1 MLNPCEPTGS
11 VVALSI
17 LNGCEKSILPIC
29 RDLLMPLLAKFPC
42 DPSTPL
48 GEGTT
53 AFLLLPLAQTPA
65 PADSFGGWVVAL
77 VLGLIIGAAILFA
90 INRLLGVDAK
100 NQSKRI
106 LEQAKLDTE
115 NLIKTAELEKKEKLL
130 QLQGLFDSE
139 TKRQREELRERESQI
154 LQKEQSVKQS
164 ADDLRKQEKLVEN
177 NQRKLADKI
186 EDANKKNEQYNK
198 LILQV
203 QSDLQRATGL
213 SKEEA
218 KQQLMGH
225 LEKELQGELGSII
238 LRHEKKV
245 TEISQQKAQDILLT
259 AMQRYASAQTSE
271 STTST
276 IDIPNDDMKGRIIGR
291 EGRNI
296 RAFEKSSG
304 CDLIIDDTPGV
315 VIVSGF
321 DPVRREIARQSMS
334 KLVTDGRIHPTR
346 IEEIVA
352 ATEKEMDT
360 FIRRKGEEAAQEV
373 NLQGLH
379 ERVIEMLGRL
389 HFRTSYS
396 QNVLRHS
403 VEVAFLS
410 GLMAEMIG
418 LNSNLARRCGLLH
431 DIGKAADHELEGGHP
446 KIGAD
451 ILKRSGEN
459 EHVVH
464 AALGHHDQ
472 LTTDYPYTLL
482 VATADACS
490 ASRPGARRESLERY
504 IKRMEELESIAKG
517 FQGVEQAFAIQ
528 AGRELRVI
536 VSSKDTDDSVA
547 AKVCRDIAKAFEEQ
561 LTYPGE
567 IKVTVVRESRF
578 VEIAR

>member
-1 MLNPCEPTGS
+1 MSNILSSQFLAEASSDSGS
-11 VVALSI
+11 NST
-17 LNGCEKSILPIC
+17 
-29 RDLLMPLLAKFPC
+29 LLAI
-42 DPSTPL
+42 S
-48 GEGTT
+48 
-53 AFLLLPLAQTPA
+53 
-65 PADSFGGWVVAL
+65 AL
-77 VLGLIIGAAILFA
+77 VLGAIA
-90 INRLLGVDAK
+90 MAVIQKMLGRDAK
-100 NQSKRI
+100 SQAKRL
-106 LEQAKLDTE
+106 LEQAKLDAE
-115 NLIKTAELEKKEKLL
+115 NLFKKSELDQKEKQLLL
-130 QLQGLFDSE
+130 QNQLE
-139 TKRQREELRERESQI
+139 TDLKKQRDEIRERENLLNS
-154 LQKEQSVKQS
+154 KEQSLKQ
-164 ADDLRKQEKLVEN
+164 ATDDLKKQEKFVES
-177 NQRKLADKI
+177 NQRKAAEKL
-186 EDANKKNEQYNK
+186 EDVGKKSDQYTK
-198 LILQV
+198 LITQA
-203 QSDLQRATGL
+203 QADLQRVTGL
-213 SKEEA
+213 SKDEA
-218 KQQLMGH
+218 KKQLMD
-225 LEKELQGELGSII
+225 LMERELQGEIGSVI
-238 LRHEKKV
+238 LKHEKKLN
-245 TEISQQKAQDILLT
+245 EISQQKAQDILLT
-259 AMQRYASAQTSE
+259 AMQRFASSQTAE
-271 STTST
+271 STTSS
-276 IDIPNDDMKGRIIGR
+276 IDIANDEMKGRIIGR

-296 RAFEKSSG
+296 RAFEKASG

-334 KLVTDGRIHPTR
+334 KLVADGRIHPTR
-346 IEEIVA
+346 IEEVIA
-352 ATEKEMDT
+352 ATEKEMDS

-373 NLQGLH
+373 NLQGLN

-403 VEVAFLS
+403 IEVAFLS
-410 GLMAEMIG
+410 GLMAEMVG
-418 LNSNLARRCGLLH
+418 MNGNLARRCGLLH

-451 ILKRSGEN
+451 LLKRSGEN

-472 LTTDYPYTLL
+472 LTTEFPYTLL

-504 IKRMEELESIAKG
+504 IKRMEELETIAKG

-536 VSSKDTDDSVA
+536 VSSKDTDDAMA

-578 VEIAR
+578 VETAR

>member
-1 MLNPCEPTGS
+1 MSNILLPQFLAQASSDSGS
-11 VVALSI
+11 NST
-17 LNGCEKSILPIC
+17 
-29 RDLLMPLLAKFPC
+29 LLAI
-42 DPSTPL
+42 
-48 GEGTT
+48 
-53 AFLLLPLAQTPA
+53 
-65 PADSFGGWVVAL
+65 VAL
-77 VLGLIIGAAILFA
+77 VVGAIAMAVIQKMLGK
-90 INRLLGVDAK
+90 DAK
-100 NQSKRI
+100 SQAKRL
-106 LEQAKLDTE
+106 LEQAKLDAE
-115 NLIKTAELEKKEKLL
+115 NLVKKSELDQKEKQLLL
-130 QLQGLFDSE
+130 QNQLE
-139 TKRQREELRERESQI
+139 TDLKKQRDEIRERENLLNS
-154 LQKEQSVKQS
+154 KEQSLKQ
-164 ADDLRKQEKLVEN
+164 ATDDLKKQEKFVES
-177 NQRKLADKI
+177 NQRKAAEKL
-186 EDANKKNEQYNK
+186 EDVGKKSDQYTK
-198 LILQV
+198 LITQA
-203 QSDLQRATGL
+203 QADLQRVTGL
-213 SKEEA
+213 SKDEA
-218 KQQLMGH
+218 KKQLMD
-225 LEKELQGELGSII
+225 LMERELQGEIGSVI
-238 LRHEKKV
+238 LKHEKKLNEV
-245 TEISQQKAQDILLT
+245 SQQKAQDILLT
-259 AMQRYASAQTSE
+259 AMQRFASSQTAE
-271 STTST
+271 STTSS
-276 IDIPNDDMKGRIIGR
+276 IDIANDEMKGRIIGR

-296 RAFEKSSG
+296 RAFEKASG

-334 KLVTDGRIHPTR
+334 KLVADGRIHPTR
-346 IEEIVA
+346 IEEVIA

-373 NLQGLH
+373 NLQGLN

-403 VEVAFLS
+403 IEVAFLS
-410 GLMAEMIG
+410 GLMAEMVG
-418 LNSNLARRCGLLH
+418 MNGNLARRCGLLH

-451 ILKRSGEN
+451 LLKRSGEN

-472 LTTDYPYTLL
+472 LTTEFPYTLL

-504 IKRMEELESIAKG
+504 IKRMEELETIAKG

-536 VSSKDTDDSVA
+536 VSSKDTDDAMA

-578 VEIAR
+578 VETAR

>member
-1 MLNPCEPTGS
+1 MELAQAAVPPSNGWVLPAILGLAAGAVLAL
-11 VVALSI
+11 VV
-17 LNGCEKSILPIC
+17 N
-29 RDLLMPLLAKFPC
+29 
-42 DPSTPL
+42 
-48 GEGTT
+48 
-53 AFLLLPLAQTPA
+53 LLLGT
-65 PADSFGGWVVAL
+65 
-77 VLGLIIGAAILFA
+77 
-90 INRLLGVDAK
+90 DAK
-100 NQSKRI
+100 TQSKR
-106 LEQAKLDTE
+106 LLDQARLDSE
-115 NLIKTAELEKKEKLL
+115 NLVKQAELEKKEKLL
-130 QLQGLFDSE
+130 QMQSAFDAE
-139 TKRQREELRERESQI
+139 TKKMREELREREAQI
-154 LQKEQSVKQS
+154 ATKEQSVKQS
-164 ADDLRKQEKLVEN
+164 FDDLRKQEKLVEN
-177 NQRKLADKI
+177 TQRKLSEKLD
-186 EDANKKNEQYNK
+186 DANKKNDQYNK
-198 LILQV
+198 LLAQA
-203 QSDLQRATGL
+203 QADLQRVTGL
-213 SKEEA
+213 SNEEA
-218 KQQLMGH
+218 KRQLMAL
-225 LEKELQGELGSII
+225 LEKELQGELGTVI

-245 TEISQQKAQDILLT
+245 TEIAQQKAQDILLT
-259 AMQRYASAQTSE
+259 AMQRYASSQTSE

-321 DPVRREIARQSMS
+321 DPVRREIARQSMA

-346 IEEIVA
+346 IEEIIA
-352 ATEKEMDT
+352 ATEKEMDA
-360 FIRRKGEEAAQEV
+360 FIKRKGEEAAQEV

-410 GLMAEMIG
+410 GLMAEMVG
-418 LNSNLARRCGLLH
+418 LNPNLARRCGLLH

-451 ILKRSGEN
+451 LLKRSGEN

-472 LTTDYPYTLL
+472 LTTEYPYTLL

-517 FQGVEQAFAIQ
+517 FHGVEQAFAIQ

-567 IKVTVVRESRF
+567 IKVTVVREARF

>member
-1 MLNPCEPTGS
+1 MS
-11 VVALSI
+11 
-17 LNGCEKSILPIC
+17 KILPSQFLAQASS
-29 RDLLMPLLAKFPC
+29 DSGSNSTLLAI
-42 DPSTPL
+42 
-48 GEGTT
+48 
-53 AFLLLPLAQTPA
+53 
-65 PADSFGGWVVAL
+65 VAL
-77 VLGLIIGAAILFA
+77 VVGAIAMAVIQKMLGK
-90 INRLLGVDAK
+90 DAK
-100 NQSKRI
+100 SQAKRL
-106 LEQAKLDTE
+106 LEQAKLDAE
-115 NLIKTAELEKKEKLL
+115 NVDKKSELDQKEKQLLL
-130 QLQGLFDSE
+130 QNQLEIDL
-139 TKRQREELRERESQI
+139 KKQRDEIRERENLLNS
-154 LQKEQSVKQS
+154 KEHSLKQ
-164 ADDLRKQEKLVEN
+164 ATDDLKKQEKFVES
-177 NQRKLADKI
+177 NQRKAAEKL
-186 EDANKKNEQYNK
+186 EDVGKKSDQYTK
-198 LILQV
+198 LITQAQL
-203 QSDLQRATGL
+203 DLQRVTGL
-213 SKEEA
+213 SKDEA
-218 KQQLMGH
+218 KKQLMD
-225 LEKELQGELGSII
+225 LMERELQGEIGSVI
-238 LRHEKKV
+238 LKHEKKLNEV
-245 TEISQQKAQDILLT
+245 AQQKAQDILLT
-259 AMQRYASAQTSE
+259 AMQRFASSQTAE
-271 STTST
+271 STTSS
-276 IDIPNDDMKGRIIGR
+276 IDIANDEMKGRIIGR

-296 RAFEKSSG
+296 RAFEKASG

-334 KLVTDGRIHPTR
+334 KLVADGRIHPTR
-346 IEEIVA
+346 IEEVIA
-352 ATEKEMDT
+352 ATEKEMDS

-373 NLQGLH
+373 NLQGLN

-403 VEVAFLS
+403 IEVAFLS
-410 GLMAEMIG
+410 GMMAEMVG
-418 LNSNLARRCGLLH
+418 MNGNLARRCGLLH

-451 ILKRSGEN
+451 LLKRSGEN

-472 LTTDYPYTLL
+472 LTTEFPYTLL

-504 IKRMEELESIAKG
+504 IKRMEELETIAKG

-536 VSSKDTDDSVA
+536 VSSKDTDDAMA

-578 VEIAR
+578 VETAR